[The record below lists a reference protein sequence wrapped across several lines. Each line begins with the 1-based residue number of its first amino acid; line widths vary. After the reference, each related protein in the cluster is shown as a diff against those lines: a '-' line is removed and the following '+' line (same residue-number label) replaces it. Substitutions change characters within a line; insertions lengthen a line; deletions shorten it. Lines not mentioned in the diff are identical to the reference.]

1 MDQRGDQHVY
11 TNYVLLPVVALVL
24 QLHIAWA
31 GLSFF
36 CSGRW
41 LMVLRHDD

>member
-1 MDQRGDQHVY
+1 LKCSTSLGFSCP
-11 TNYVLLPVVALVL
+11 NKCCLSL
-24 QLHIAWA
+24 QWA

-41 LMVLRHDD
+41 LMVLRHD